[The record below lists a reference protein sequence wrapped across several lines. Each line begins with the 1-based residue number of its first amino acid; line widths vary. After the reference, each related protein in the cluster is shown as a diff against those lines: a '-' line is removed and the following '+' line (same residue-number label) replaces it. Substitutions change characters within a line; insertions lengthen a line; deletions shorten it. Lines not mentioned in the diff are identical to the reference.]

1 MRTGSKNNSLSQEY
15 RRKWGLEGGEL
26 AGTYGERDTRSDPW
40 LSPSPHI
47 HVTHTHTHRC
57 THALTLTHASSLTQT
72 RLAQVHDL
80 PVMAERPL
88 VTTLCTPQ
96 LWLKWHGSWKKGE
109 S

>member
-1 MRTGSKNNSLSQEY
+1 MGGGR
-15 RRKWGLEGGEL
+15 GGEL
-26 AGTYGERDTRSDPW
+26 AGSYGERDTRSDPW
-40 LSPSPHI
+40 PSPRPHMHTTHI
-47 HVTHTHTHRC
+47 HTS

-96 LWLKWHGSWKKGE
+96 LWLKWHGSWKGGE

>member
-1 MRTGSKNNSLSQEY
+1 MGR
-15 RRKWGLEGGEL
+15 
-26 AGTYGERDTRSDPW
+26 GTPGVTPGF
-40 LSPSPHI
+40 LPHL
-47 HVTHTHTHRC
+47 TYTLHTHTHRC

>member
-1 MRTGSKNNSLSQEY
+1 MRAESWQDRMGRETPGVTP
-15 RRKWGLEGGEL
+15 G
-26 AGTYGERDTRSDPW
+26 P
-40 LSPSPHI
+40 SPRPHI
-47 HVTHTHTHRC
+47 HTTHIHTC

-96 LWLKWHGSWKKGE
+96 LRLKRHGSWKGGE